1 MEITKGK
8 IILIIVIAYFAIM
21 GVKNINKEKSTN
33 SDILKKVT
41 VVSDG
46 KIDPANEGKLV
57 LVCGKISFDGKI
69 AFEELDEPIN
79 SFKVSRK
86 VEEFF
91 EYAKDGKKHYEW
103 RERTTAD
110 QNASKL
116 LDFLYS
122 TEKTITPNVGEFFL
136 DEQGLDLVKAN
147 DRYTKQESIANL
159 KHNGL
164 FYTNPAHDD
173 LDVPGDVRIDYRY
186 YDVDEN
192 PYLSVLAE
200 QHGKTFKPFEMGKNN
215 EVYRVFKGQ
224 IDNTDKLKEEL
235 DKQVK
240 KNKSGRIWFIGFI
253 ALVGIGLIISS
264 KKNTEAKQNT
274 KKQKKD

>member
-8 IILIIVIAYFAIM
+8 IILAIVIVYFAVT
-21 GVKNINKEKSTN
+21 GARNFNKDKLTN
-33 SDILKKVT
+33 SEILKEVT
-41 VVSDG
+41 IVSDG
-46 KIDPANEGKLV
+46 KINPENDGKLV
-57 LVCGKISFDGKI
+57 LVSGKISFDGNI
-69 AFEELDEPIN
+69 AFEELDEPID

-91 EYAKDGKKHYEW
+91 EYEKDGKKHYEW
-103 RERTTAD
+103 RERTAAY

-136 DEQGLDLVKAN
+136 DAKGLELVKAN

-159 KHNGL
+159 KHTGL
-164 FYTNPAHDD
+164 FYSNPAHDD

-186 YDVDEN
+186 YDIEKN

-200 QHGKTFKPFEMGKNN
+200 QHGKTFKPYEMGKKT
-215 EVYRVFKGQ
+215 EIYKVFKGQ
-224 IDNTDKLKEEL
+224 IDSTDKLKEEL
-235 DKQVK
+235 NKQVK
-240 KNKSGRIWFIGFI
+240 NSTSNRIWFIGFI
-253 ALVGIGLIISS
+253 ALIGIGLMISS
-264 KKNTEAKQNT
+264 KKNTEAKQ
-274 KKQKKD
+274 KAKEEK

>member
-8 IILIIVIAYFAIM
+8 IILIAVVAFLVIT

-41 VVSDG
+41 IVSDG

-57 LVCGKISFDGKI
+57 LVSGKISFDGKI
-69 AFEELDEPIN
+69 VFEELDEPIN

-91 EYAKDGKKHYEW
+91 EYVKDGKKHYEW
-103 RERTTAD
+103 RERTVAD

-122 TEKTITPNVGEFFL
+122 TEKTITPNIGEFFL
-136 DEQGLDLVKAN
+136 DAKGLDLVKAN
-147 DRYTKQESIANL
+147 DRYTKQESIDIL
-159 KHNGL
+159 KYTGL
-164 FYTNPAHDD
+164 FYSNPAHDD
-173 LDVPGDVRIDYRY
+173 LDVAGDVRIDYRY
-186 YDVDEN
+186 YDIEKN

-200 QHGKTFKPFEMGKNN
+200 QHGKTFEPYEMGRNN
-215 EVYRVFKGQ
+215 EIYKVFNGQ
-224 IDNTDKLKEEL
+224 IDSTDKLKEEL
-235 DKQVK
+235 NNQVK
-240 KNKSGRIWFIGFI
+240 SSTSNRIWFIGFI
-253 ALVGIGLIISS
+253 ALIGIGLIISS
-264 KKNTEAKQNT
+264 KKNTEAKQ
-274 KKQKKD
+274 KAKEGK